1 MARKINVKY
10 VVRDS
15 SANLIKNND
24 VMPIGVISYE
34 TDTNKVKLSDGEKS
48 YNNLPYVSSDSSSL
62 NMDYSQLLGKPQIN
76 SVELSGNK
84 SLDDLGIA
92 AKNAVYTKEEVDAKV
107 TSVYKFKGSVANEA
121 SLPSEGNVIGDVY
134 NAEDTGANYA
144 WNGTSWDKLSETID
158 LSGYLTIESAVDTY
172 ATKNDV
178 SSIQGNLEA
187 QIAGKADSSALNN
200 YYSKTQTDELLA
212 GKVDESAFSSLASD
226 VDNIGNVIIPEMNEN
241 TAKALDMKVQ
251 WDEQKKVISLPMDGS
266 ISALREAN
274 PAEGTQPEGGILIAQ
289 RTYDEGATLVT
300 EVGTTKNKLTL
311 NASERPQIDI
321 VGGTSEKVAYQSD
334 IPDVSGFATSEE
346 LADYALKSELPEVP
360 EKLPNPEALT
370 VTVNNKAFVTYDGSA
385 AITQNLVMN
394 AETIPL
400 NADTAL
406 TVAYG
411 LEEVTPMFIQIPL
424 RTLQDKVYEQ
434 ETIIGWFGQKDIASI
449 KQKLVKNVPV
459 FVKYGIALSGNP
471 HYYKFPA
478 EYCAFESANQIK
490 LVFQGLNTK
499 DDVVSKYEILINL
512 DGTIIE
518 GNSNVK
524 ITITSLEVDA
534 STINYNE
541 LNNKPQINSI
551 ELSGNKSLDDLG
563 IQPKGEYLT
572 SASIANKADKATTLA
587 GYGITDAYTKGE
599 VDSALVNKANESDVI
614 EQDSSIV
621 SLLSRLDLLE
631 SRLSNLSK
639 QSEEIVENTPSEA
652 ISLDEEKDY
661 IVSGDRESNM
671 TIANAL
677 SIDYSNSTVS
687 NNARIKLNSTNET
700 SLNNIKYSGN
710 FDKSTGNT
718 VTSIQNSKY
727 VNIKNCTM
735 LSDSNCYNA
744 IEIGLNGEVL
754 AKSILIDNCVFDGSC
769 SNNAISIFGTENNVV
784 ININNCEFNNVSN
797 VLRLSNRTNAN
808 NITINITNCKCN
820 SWVTSP
826 IEYTGMILC
835 QDYTSTS
842 ASAVKENNLFAPSK
856 ITINICNFILP
867 NGQKLSMPENMSDIC
882 GSKNDNQILYVY
894 ADKEGYVD
902 YDSLRYPTVNII

>member
-1 MARKINVKY
+1 MTRKINVKY
-10 VVRDS
+10 VVRDL

-76 SVELSGNK
+76 SVELIGNK

-134 NAEDTGANYA
+134 NVEDTGANFA
-144 WNGTSWDKLSETID
+144 WDGTKWDNLGMSVD
-158 LSGYLTIESAVDTY
+158 LTPYLTKEAAETTY
-172 ATKNDV
+172 ATKV
-178 SSIQGNLEA
+178 
-187 QIAGKADSSALNN
+187 
-200 YYSKTQTDELLA
+200 EL
-212 GKVDESAFSSLASD
+212 G
-226 VDNIGNVIIPEMNEN
+226 
-241 TAKALDMKVQ
+241 
-251 WDEQKKVISLPMDGS
+251 
-266 ISALREAN
+266 
-274 PAEGTQPEGGILIAQ
+274 
-289 RTYDEGATLVT
+289 
-300 EVGTTKNKLTL
+300 
-311 NASERPQIDI
+311 
-321 VGGTSEKVAYQSD
+321 
-334 IPDVSGFATSEE
+334 
-346 LADYALKSELPEVP
+346 
-360 EKLPNPEALT
+360 
-370 VTVNNKAFVTYDGSA
+370 
-385 AITQNLVMN
+385 
-394 AETIPL
+394 
-400 NADTAL
+400 
-406 TVAYG
+406 
-411 LEEVTPMFIQIPL
+411 
-424 RTLQDKVYEQ
+424 
-434 ETIIGWFGQKDIASI
+434 
-449 KQKLVKNVPV
+449 
-459 FVKYGIALSGNP
+459 
-471 HYYKFPA
+471 
-478 EYCAFESANQIK
+478 
-490 LVFQGLNTK
+490 
-499 DDVVSKYEILINL
+499 
-512 DGTIIE
+512 
-518 GNSNVK
+518 
-524 ITITSLEVDA
+524 
-534 STINYNE
+534 
-541 LNNKPQINSI
+541 
-551 ELSGNKSLDDLG
+551 
-563 IQPKGEYLT
+563 
-572 SASIANKADKATTLA
+572 NKADKATTVA
-587 GYGITDAYTKGE
+587 GYGIADAYTKGEVDSALANKADKSTTYTKDEVDGKLANKADTSALEAKADKATTLNGYGIADAYTKGE

-614 EQDSSIV
+614 EQDSSII

-639 QSEEIVENTPSEA
+639 QNEEIVENNPSEA

-661 IVSGDRESNM
+661 VVSGNRESNM

-687 NNARIKLNSTNET
+687 NNACIKLNSTNET

-727 VNIKNCTM
+727 VNIKNCEM
-735 LSDSNCYNA
+735 LSNSQCYNA

-769 SNNAISIFGTENNVV
+769 SNNAISFFGTENNAV

-902 YDSLRYPTVNII
+902 YDSSRYPTVNII